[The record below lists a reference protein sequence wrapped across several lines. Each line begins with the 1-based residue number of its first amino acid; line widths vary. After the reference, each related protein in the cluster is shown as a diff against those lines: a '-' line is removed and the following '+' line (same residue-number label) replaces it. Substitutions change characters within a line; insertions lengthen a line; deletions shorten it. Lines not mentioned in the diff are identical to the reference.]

1 MLVVTQ
7 ESKGKVVT
15 KVLPD
20 PDSESQ
26 QYDNTPS
33 LCGAPRIAIFL
44 TVFIVVLLGCSILF
58 VAVYV
63 LHMLI
68 ASASSS
74 SVHTEPTI
82 TRFNERSTLVIQKT
96 RELMRSSSIIEI
108 LQGDTNRVRD
118 KKITIFP
125 KFYRV
130 ELS

>member
-1 MLVVTQ
+1 MIVVAQQKDDRVVTT
-7 ESKGKVVT
+7 VA
-15 KVLPD
+15 D
-20 PDSESQ
+20 PDDDFDQLDGS
-26 QYDNTPS
+26 PS
-33 LCGAPRIAIFL
+33 VCGAPRIAVFL

-63 LHMLI
+63 IHMLI
-68 ASASSS
+68 ASASSG

-108 LQGDTNRVRD
+108 LQSDTSRFRD

-130 ELS
+130 DLS